1 MNLLLIFFFSTV
13 SETTPVCTPNK
24 NNLYWGE
31 AAILFSKVA
40 LVICTDT
47 SMEKNH
53 VNIPTALRY
62 FS

>member
-13 SETTPVCTPNK
+13 SETTQVCTPNK

-31 AAILFSKVA
+31 VATLSSKAAH
-40 LVICTDT
+40 VICTDT
-47 SMEKNH
+47 FMEKNH